1 MKEDIHPETHPVVF
15 VDSSN
20 DTEFV
25 TTSTLTSD
33 ETKEIDGAEHYVI
46 DIEITSASHPF
57 FTGEKRFVD
66 TEGRVD
72 KFKKKMERV
81 QNKKDESQKNKKKK
95 DDDDETSE
103 EEEDQSTEKQLEEMK
118 QGMTEEDSEE

>member
-33 ETKEIDGAEHYVI
+33 ETKEIDGVEHYVI

-72 KFKKKMERV
+72 KFKKKMEKV
-81 QNKKDESQKNKKKK
+81 QSKKDKSQKNKKQK
-95 DDDDETSE
+95 DNDDETKKDE
-103 EEEDQSTEKQLEEMK
+103 GDQSTEEQLEEMK
-118 QGMTEEDSEE
+118 QGMSQGDSEE